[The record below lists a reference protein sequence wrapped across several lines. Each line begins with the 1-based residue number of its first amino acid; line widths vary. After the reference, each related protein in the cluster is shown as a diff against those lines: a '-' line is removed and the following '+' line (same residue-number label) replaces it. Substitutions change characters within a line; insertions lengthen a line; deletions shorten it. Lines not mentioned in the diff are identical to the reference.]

1 MSGLSDHASP
11 FRYRALDA
19 AGATQ
24 QGVIQA
30 ESLRGALDLLTAK
43 GLAVIDLQ
51 ATGGAQPVAATGLNF
66 ALRRRASFADHIV
79 LLSEM
84 ATLLRAGVSLAEVAP
99 SLEAAY
105 SDSALAAPLSQL
117 RQRIQGGSTVA
128 TAFSQAGFDL
138 PDYAQTLIEAG
149 EAAGRLG
156 EALADAAAQMEY
168 ERNVRQEF
176 RNALVYPAVLVGAG
190 TLAVLIIFLAVVP
203 RFASLL
209 KSGRAEIPAL
219 SRWVIETGLALQ
231 AHWLGAG
238 LVLLGLVGAIAL
250 LLRLPSVRET
260 LLAFMARLP
269 LSGPWL
275 QEADI
280 GRWATLL
287 GTLLANRVAL
297 LMALDLSS
305 RGLRIARNRHHVI
318 SAASEVRRGRALS
331 EVLAE
336 QGWIAPTRLNLIRVG
351 ERAGELPRMLS
362 ELGRIHT
369 ETARGRMKRLLA
381 LIEPLAILGIGAVIG
396 VIMVSV
402 MLAITSLNT
411 ARL

>member
-1 MSGLSDHASP
+1 MSEAKEHATP
-11 FRYRALDA
+11 FRYRALDP

-30 ESLRGALDLLTAK
+30 ASLRGALDLLTAK
-43 GLAVIDLQ
+43 GWSVIDLQ
-51 ATGGAQPVAATGLNF
+51 ASDAQAAPQAGLNR

-79 LLSEM
+79 LLEEM

-105 SDSALAAPLSQL
+105 ADSALAAPLSRL

-128 TAFSQAGFDL
+128 AAFAQAGFDL
-138 PDYAQTLIEAG
+138 PDYAHTLIEAG

-156 EALADAAAQMEY
+156 ESLADAAAQMEY

-176 RNALVYPAVLVGAG
+176 RNALIYPAVLVAAG

-209 KSGRAEIPAL
+209 KSGRAEVPAL
-219 SRWVIETGLALQ
+219 SRWVIETGLTLQ
-231 AHWLGAG
+231 THWLGAG
-238 LVLLGLVGAIAL
+238 LVLFGLLGAVAL
-250 LLRLPSVRET
+250 LLRAPAVRESLLET
-260 LLAFMARLP
+260 LARLP
-269 LSGPWL
+269 LAGPWL
-275 QEADI
+275 RDADI

-287 GTLLANRVAL
+287 GTLLANRVAML
-297 LMALDLSS
+297 LALELSC
-305 RGLRIARNRHHVI
+305 RGLRIGRHRRHVEK
-318 SAASEVRRGRALS
+318 AAGEVRRGRALS

-351 ERAGELPRMLS
+351 ERAGELPRMLG
-362 ELGRIHT
+362 ELGKIHT
-369 ETARGRMKRLLA
+369 GAARERMKHLLA

-396 VIMVSV
+396 VIMVAV

>member
-1 MSGLSDHASP
+1 MNGAPDNAGQ
-11 FRYRALDA
+11 FRYQALDS

-24 QGVIQA
+24 RGVIQA
-30 ESLRGALDLLTAK
+30 GSLRGALDLLTAK
-43 GLAVIDLQ
+43 GLAVVDLQ
-51 ATGGAQPVAATGLNF
+51 AAGGAPPEADGGPRF
-66 ALRRRASFADHIV
+66 GLRRRASFADHII
-79 LLSEM
+79 LLGEM

-105 SDSALAAPLSQL
+105 AQSALAAPLSRL

-128 TAFSQAGFDL
+128 AAFSEAGFDL
-138 PDYAQTLIEAG
+138 PDYAHTLIEAG

-156 EALADAAAQMEY
+156 DALGDAAAQMEY

-176 RNALVYPAVLVGAG
+176 RNALIYPAVLVGAG

-209 KSGRAEIPAL
+209 KSGRAEVPAL
-219 SRWVIETGLALQ
+219 SRWVIETGLYLQ

-238 LVLLGLVGAIAL
+238 LVLLGLLGAVTL
-250 LLRLPSVRET
+250 LLRAPAARQA
-260 LLAFMARLP
+260 LLEGMARLP
-269 LSGPWL
+269 LLGPWL

-287 GTLLANRVAL
+287 GTLLANRVAM
-297 LMALDLSS
+297 LMAINLSS
-305 RGLRIARNRHHVI
+305 RGMRLARNRRHVED
-318 SAASEVRRGRALS
+318 AAGEVRRGRALS
-331 EVLAE
+331 DVLAE

-351 ERAGELPRMLS
+351 ERAGELPRMLG

-369 ETARGRMKRLLA
+369 EAARGRMKRLLA

>member
-1 MSGLSDHASP
+1 MSEAKEHATP

-30 ESLRGALDLLTAK
+30 ASLRGALDLLTAK
-43 GLAVIDLQ
+43 GWSVIDLQ
-51 ATGGAQPVAATGLNF
+51 ASDAQAAPQAGLNR

-79 LLSEM
+79 LLEEM

-105 SDSALAAPLSQL
+105 ADSALAAPLSRL

-128 TAFSQAGFDL
+128 AAFAQAGFDL
-138 PDYAQTLIEAG
+138 PDYAHTLIEAG

-156 EALADAAAQMEY
+156 ESLADAAAQMEY

-176 RNALVYPAVLVGAG
+176 RNALIYPAVLVAAG

-209 KSGRAEIPAL
+209 KSGRAEVPAL
-219 SRWVIETGLALQ
+219 SRWVIETGLTLQ
-231 AHWLGAG
+231 THWLGAG
-238 LVLLGLVGAIAL
+238 LVLFGLLGAVAL
-250 LLRLPSVRET
+250 LLRAPAVRESLLET
-260 LLAFMARLP
+260 LARLP
-269 LSGPWL
+269 LAGPWL
-275 QEADI
+275 RDADI

-287 GTLLANRVAL
+287 GTLLANRVAML
-297 LMALDLSS
+297 LALELSC
-305 RGLRIARNRHHVI
+305 RGLRIGRHRRHVEK
-318 SAASEVRRGRALS
+318 AAGEVRRGRALS

-351 ERAGELPRMLS
+351 ERAGELPRMLG
-362 ELGRIHT
+362 ELGKIHT
-369 ETARGRMKRLLA
+369 GAARERMKHLLA

-396 VIMVSV
+396 VIMVAV